1 MYKKSH
7 SALLLAALI
16 LSTAFGAVT
25 ARAEGY
31 VYYSMHWWGDCW
43 YYSGGY
49 EIQGAQYYYD
59 NFHHV
64 DANSNDRYFYPLTL
78 WYSGVQCTDEMDSGV
93 AYSSDNW
100 RMEVNT
106 PYNIKV
112 FDSSNQQRYP

>member
-1 MYKKSH
+1 MYTKAQS
-7 SALLLAALI
+7 LLLLTILI
-16 LSTAFGAVT
+16 LCIAFSPVT

-43 YYSGGY
+43 YESGGY
-49 EIQGAQYYYD
+49 MMQGAQYYYD

-64 DANSNDRYFYPLTL
+64 DANGTDRYFYPLTL
-78 WYSGVQCTDEMDSGV
+78 WYSGVQCTDERDSGV

-100 RMEVNT
+100 RMVVNT
-106 PYNIKV
+106 PYNITV